1 MVVMKDKIL
10 VVDNDLIMSEMV
22 TIVLD
27 KNGFDVKS
35 TSNSH
40 DAIDVAYQWNPN
52 LILPDIRMSIK
63 NKFTITECI
72 REFASTPII
81 MLSGSEEKA
90 DLDRGFEAGAND
102 YILKPFS
109 SQELIDRVGTILQ
122 RFDLGSVT
130 RNESNG
136 RE

>member
-1 MVVMKDKIL
+1 
-10 VVDNDLIMSEMV
+10 MV

-63 NKFTITECI
+63 NKFTITACI

-81 MLSGSEEKA
+81 MLSGTEEKA